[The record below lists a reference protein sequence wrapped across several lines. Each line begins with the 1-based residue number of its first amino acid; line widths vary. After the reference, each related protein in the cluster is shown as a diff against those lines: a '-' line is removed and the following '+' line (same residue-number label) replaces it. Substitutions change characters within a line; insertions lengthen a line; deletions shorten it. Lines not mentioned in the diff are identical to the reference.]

1 MQESSKEPLR
11 NSSRVSFLLIFCL
24 PQIDVPGFLSGLG
37 FAS

>member
-11 NSSRVSFLLIFCL
+11 NSIRGSFWFFFRF
-24 PQIDVPGFLSGLG
+24 PQIYVPGLPSGLG